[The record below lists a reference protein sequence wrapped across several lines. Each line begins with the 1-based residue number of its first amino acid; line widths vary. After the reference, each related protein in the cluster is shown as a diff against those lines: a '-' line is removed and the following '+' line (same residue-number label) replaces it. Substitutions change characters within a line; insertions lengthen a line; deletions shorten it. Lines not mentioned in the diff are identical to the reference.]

1 MHNQTTGKKVRL
13 HTLIMCI
20 GNATEMR
27 ATLVLLTHSV
37 SKDIVIL
44 QRESSSLIKK
54 VYVFRESALERAL
67 RHLN

>member
-1 MHNQTTGKKVRL
+1 MHNQITGKKVRL
-13 HTLIMCI
+13 RTLIMCI

-44 QRESSSLIKK
+44 QRESSSLRKK
-54 VYVFRESALERAL
+54 VYTFRESALERAL